1 MPGDGS
7 LDSRAESP
15 YAVLDRRVGI
25 VEANSADL
33 LEGIFRIS
41 GRSMSPVTI
50 APGVVRL
57 VVAVLVPYCL
67 PQGRVPRRLVP
78 DQCDQRA
85 LPPPT
90 RTSAHHR

>member
-1 MPGDGS
+1 MAGS
-7 LDSRAESP
+7 TAEPSRRTQCSTDASELWKP
-15 YAVLDRRVGI
+15 TPR
-25 VEANSADL
+25 NF